1 MNRLPEN
8 IDLMIKYLRGRLS
21 DRDKKRAKSLIR
33 MNPEMAVFL
42 EDIKELQKESSTIN
56 WDRIRSSVSSLS
68 SRMFDDFMKGLK
80 ERRPEQ
86 GIRVFDSQVLP
97 LPAGVRPA
105 VVDTRRLRY
114 KFDEIEMEI
123 SLYPI
128 SIDSYEIIGRI
139 SRVGSRLSS
148 RVELVSERLKFEVET
163 DQFHIF
169 RFSRIPVSDYI
180 LNIYGDSRLIG
191 TVDIE
196 L

>member
-1 MNRLPEN
+1 MNRFSED
-8 IDLMIKYLRGRLS
+8 IDILFKYLRGQLS
-21 DRDKKRAKSLIR
+21 ARDKKHTEALIR
-33 MNPEMAVFL
+33 SNPELAELL
-42 EDIKELQKESSTIN
+42 EDIKKIKKASSTIK
-56 WDRIRSSVSSLS
+56 WDRIRSAAESLS
-68 SRMFDDFMKGLK
+68 SRMFDDFWKGLK
-80 ERRPEQ
+80 DKRPEQ

-139 SRVGSRLSS
+139 SRVGDRLSS
-148 RVELVSERLKFEVET
+148 RVEMVSKNSKFEVET

-180 LNIYGDSRLIG
+180 LNIYGDTGLIG
-191 TVDIE
+191 TIDIE